1 MATLK
6 DIAKRAGVSSATVSR
21 ILNQDETLS
30 VTPQTR
36 ERVQEIARELN
47 YKKKSSPSSKTV
59 IGIFQWV
66 TLFQELED
74 PYYQAIRSGIE
85 RYCMTEN
92 LEIRR
97 AFQSDP
103 DYMNTLRGVQ
113 GLICIGKFNDKQIQ
127 LFESITP
134 NVIFVDMQTSKIN
147 CNTISLDFEQAVVDA
162 LNYLT
167 SLGHTSIAY
176 LGGKE
181 YLNDDTVYFEQ
192 RKDTFIRYCKE
203 HQISYEPYLKETE
216 FSADAGYQMMM
227 ELIEAGTLPSAVF
240 AASDPIAIGAMR
252 ALYQKGYRIPAPTS
266 HTTSSGC
273 NFILCKMSMRI
284 SSLVIG
290 VLSRSKSSSDK
301 KHGRT
306 IWRGDGFLIIA
317 TQREGNSF
325 FTISAGV
332 PDARISSS

>member
-6 DIAKRAGVSSATVSR
+6 DIAKKAGVSSATVSR

-30 VTPQTR
+30 VTTKTR
-36 ERVQEIARELN
+36 ERVLEIAQELN
-47 YKKKSSPSSKTV
+47 YKKKTAPSSKTV

-103 DYMNTLRGVQ
+103 DYINALHDVQ
-113 GLICIGKFNDKQIQ
+113 GLICIGKFNAEQIQ

-147 CNTISLDFEQAVVDA
+147 CNTISLDFEQAVIDA
-162 LNYLT
+162 LDYL
-167 SLGHTSIAY
+167 SDLGHTSIAY

-203 HQISYEPYLKETE
+203 HHITYEPYLKETE
-216 FSADAGYQMMM
+216 FSADALQFLSRLPFPGNIR
-227 ELIEAGTLPSAVF
+227 ELKNLVERTILVSGKAILD
-240 AASDPIAIGAMR
+240 ASDFDAQYLRQDDPKATGASLSGMTLDEIER
-252 ALYQKGYRIPAPTS
+252 QTILHTLERCKGNLSQVATALGISRAALYRRLEKYGINY
-266 HTTSSGC
+266 
-273 NFILCKMSMRI
+273 
-284 SSLVIG
+284 
-290 VLSRSKSSSDK
+290 
-301 KHGRT
+301 
-306 IWRGDGFLIIA
+306 
-317 TQREGNSF
+317 
-325 FTISAGV
+325 
-332 PDARISSS
+332 

>member
-47 YKKKSSPSSKTV
+47 YKKKSSPSSKTI

-192 RKDTFIRYCKE
+192 RKDTFIVRN
-203 HQISYEPYLKETE
+203 T
-216 FSADAGYQMMM
+216 
-227 ELIEAGTLPSAVF
+227 
-240 AASDPIAIGAMR
+240 R
-252 ALYQKGYRIPAPTS
+252 
-266 HTTSSGC
+266 
-273 NFILCKMSMRI
+273 
-284 SSLVIG
+284 
-290 VLSRSKSSSDK
+290 
-301 KHGRT
+301 
-306 IWRGDGFLIIA
+306 FLMNL
-317 TQREGNSF
+317 T
-325 FTISAGV
+325 
-332 PDARISSS
+332 

>member
-1 MATLK
+1 MSHGNTERYCK
-6 DIAKRAGVSSATVSR
+6 KAGVSSATVSR

-30 VTPQTR
+30 VTTKTR
-36 ERVQEIARELN
+36 ERVLEIAQELN
-47 YKKKSSPSSKTV
+47 YKKKTAPSSKTV

-103 DYMNTLRGVQ
+103 DYINALHDVQ
-113 GLICIGKFNDKQIQ
+113 GLICIGKFNAEQIQ

-147 CNTISLDFEQAVVDA
+147 CNTISLDFEQAVIDA
-162 LNYLT
+162 LDYL
-167 SLGHTSIAY
+167 SDLGHTSIAY

-203 HQISYEPYLKETE
+203 HHITYEPYLKETE

-227 ELIEAGTLPSAVF
+227 ELIDAGTLPSAVF
-240 AASDPIAIGAMR
+240 AASDLSYWAMR
-252 ALYQKGYRIPAPTS
+252 YQKGYA
-266 HTTSSGC
+266 HSGGYFVVDD
-273 NFILCKMSMRI
+273 NVARSFLIRRDSRYISGWWSFMEWLQR
-284 SSLVIG
+284 SSLQ
-290 VLSRSKSSSDK
+290 RN
-301 KHGRT
+301 T
-306 IWRGDGFLIIA
+306 GFL
-317 TQREGNSF
+317 QLCR
-325 FTISAGV
+325 
-332 PDARISSS
+332 

>member
-227 ELIEAGTLPSAVF
+227 ELIEVGTLPSAVF

-252 ALYQKGYRIPAPTS
+252 ALYQKGYRIPEDISVMGFDDINVAKFSNPPLTTVHAPADFMGQFAAHYIQLLAESNT
-266 HTTSSGC
+266 
-273 NFILCKMSMRI
+273 K
-284 SSLVIG
+284 
-290 VLSRSKSSSDK
+290 LSYNMPVRMTLPCEITIRDTCGASSD
-301 KHGRT
+301 
-306 IWRGDGFLIIA
+306 L
-317 TQREGNSF
+317 
-325 FTISAGV
+325 
-332 PDARISSS
+332 

>member
-1 MATLK
+1 
-6 DIAKRAGVSSATVSR
+6 
-21 ILNQDETLS
+21 
-30 VTPQTR
+30 
-36 ERVQEIARELN
+36 
-47 YKKKSSPSSKTV
+47 
-59 IGIFQWV
+59 
-66 TLFQELED
+66 
-74 PYYQAIRSGIE
+74 
-85 RYCMTEN
+85 MTEN

-203 HQISYEPYLKETE
+203 HQISYGPYLKETE

-252 ALYQKGYRIPAPTS
+252 ALYQKGYRIPEDISVMGFDNTELSGYTNPPLTTVNAPVYAM
-266 HTTSSGC
+266 GIYGIR
-273 NFILCKMSMRI
+273 FILNLMKPKSTDYYSPMRVYLPCPI
-284 SSLVIG
+284 KVRNSCTKPKSL
-290 VLSRSKSSSDK
+290 
-301 KHGRT
+301 
-306 IWRGDGFLIIA
+306 
-317 TQREGNSF
+317 
-325 FTISAGV
+325 
-332 PDARISSS
+332 

>member
-113 GLICIGKFNDKQIQ
+113 GLICIG
-127 LFESITP
+127 
-134 NVIFVDMQTSKIN
+134 
-147 CNTISLDFEQAVVDA
+147 
-162 LNYLT
+162 NYLNLSLLT
-167 SLGHTSIAY
+167 SFSLICRLQKSTVTRFRLI
-176 LGGKE
+176 
-181 YLNDDTVYFEQ
+181 LNRQ
-192 RKDTFIRYCKE
+192 
-203 HQISYEPYLKETE
+203 L
-216 FSADAGYQMMM
+216 
-227 ELIEAGTLPSAVF
+227 
-240 AASDPIAIGAMR
+240 
-252 ALYQKGYRIPAPTS
+252 
-266 HTTSSGC
+266 
-273 NFILCKMSMRI
+273 
-284 SSLVIG
+284 
-290 VLSRSKSSSDK
+290 
-301 KHGRT
+301 
-306 IWRGDGFLIIA
+306 
-317 TQREGNSF
+317 
-325 FTISAGV
+325 
-332 PDARISSS
+332 